1 MCSTLFLYI
10 FLPLFC
16 TTTTRN
22 FQKRFYGENVVRVLV
37 YFFLTVAHF
46 LLALV
51 AASIVTA
58 ATKIFMLFYVQQK
71 NV

>member
-1 MCSTLFLYI
+1 MEKMSYVFSFT
-10 FLPLFC
+10 
-16 TTTTRN
+16 
-22 FQKRFYGENVVRVLV
+22 
-37 YFFLTVAHF
+37 FFLTVAHF

-71 NV
+71 NVSFTFYLSL